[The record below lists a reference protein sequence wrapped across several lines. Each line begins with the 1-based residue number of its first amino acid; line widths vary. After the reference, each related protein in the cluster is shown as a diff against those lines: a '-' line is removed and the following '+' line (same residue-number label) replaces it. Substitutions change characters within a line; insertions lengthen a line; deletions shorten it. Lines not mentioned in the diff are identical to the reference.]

1 MTTSLFSPFIH
12 LIFFPFISYIIGT
25 TGQSVAVTCNAGYAG
40 SGTATC
46 GTNGQFNTISCT
58 ANTCTPAGNVTNSN
72 KASAGSI
79 TGTTGQTVTVTCKL
93 GYSGTGTTIC
103 QTNGAFS
110 SVPTCDECVLG
121 KYNDEPGQPLCKD
134 DCNAGSYIL
143 PDKSNCLNCPFGQWQ
158 NLDDQSSC
166 KKCIQGK
173 VLRKLGQ
180 KSDLC
185 TPCAA
190 GSYNPYNGHT
200 GDCLL
205 CLTAIVNGSSYCEGW

>member
-1 MTTSLFSPFIH
+1 MRITPC
-12 LIFFPFISYIIGT
+12 LISNVYTPDNNK
-25 TGQSVAVTCNAGYAG
+25 C
-40 SGTATC
+40 C
-46 GTNGQFNTISCT
+46 G
-58 ANTCTPAGNVTNSN
+58 A
-72 KASAGSI
+72 
-79 TGTTGQTVTVTCKL
+79 
-93 GYSGTGTTIC
+93 
-103 QTNGAFS
+103 
-110 SVPTCDECVLG
+110 
-121 KYNDEPGQPLCKD
+121 
-134 DCNAGSYIL
+134 
-143 PDKSNCLNCPFGQWQ
+143 CPYGQWQ
-158 NLDDQSSC
+158 DEVNQSSC